1 MTEPSTSTA
10 LALGGG
16 VTVSSLILGLDGN
29 AAIGA
34 FAGAVLMVMSSK
46 DLRWYTRVIYLFIS
60 WLMGYIAAPELIDH
74 LPIQETG
81 VAAFLAAAVVVTFAL
96 QLIER
101 VRQFDLLAWL
111 RKPGGS

>member
-16 VTVSSLILGLDGN
+16 VTLSSLIFGLDGN

-46 DLRWYTRVIYLFIS
+46 DLRWYTRVGYLFIS

-81 VAAFLAAAVVVTFAL
+81 VAAFLAAAIVVTVTL
-96 QLIER
+96 QIIER
-101 VRQFDLLAWL
+101 VRQIDWLAWL
-111 RKPGGS
+111 HKSGGS

>member
-16 VTVSSLILGLDGN
+16 VTLSSLILGLDGN

-46 DLRWYTRVIYLFIS
+46 DLRWYTRIAYLFIS

-74 LPIQETG
+74 LPIHETG

-101 VRQFDLLAWL
+101 VRQIDWLAWL
-111 RKPGGS
+111 RKTGGS